1 MSILYSFFYGL
12 TFGISQSITLFT
24 YIVSFRFGA
33 FLVTFP
39 PDHILFTEFQ
49 NIFRVFA
56 AIIFAA
62 IGVGATAAF
71 APDYNQAKRS
81 AKLVFSIINREPLI
95 DNYSDEGAKPEKV
108 TGDVSTDSV
117 FFAYPE
123 RPSVSV
129 LRGLNLSVKH
139 GQTLA
144 IVGTSGSGK
153 STVFALIERFYDP
166 KNGCLVVDGIDL
178 QDWNLHWLRQQI
190 GYVPQE
196 PDLLE
201 GSIANNIRY
210 GALFREVSDEEVIE
224 AAKSA
229 NIHSFI
235 ESLPQVDA

>member
-1 MSILYSFFYGL
+1 M
-12 TFGISQSITLFT
+12 
-24 YIVSFRFGA
+24 
-33 FLVTFP
+33 TFP
-39 PDHILFTEFQ
+39 EDHLLFTEYQ
-49 NIFRVFA
+49 DVFRVFA
-56 AIIFAA
+56 AVIFAS
-62 IGVGATAAF
+62 IGVGAAASF

-95 DNYSDEGAKPEKV
+95 DNYSNEGVKPENIS
-108 TGDVSTDSV
+108 GDVAADSV

-129 LRGLNLSVKH
+129 LKGLNLLVKH

-153 STVFALIERFYDP
+153 STIFALLERFYDP
-166 KNGCLVVDGIDL
+166 NNGCLVVDGIDL
-178 QDWNLHWLRQQI
+178 RDWNIRWLRQQI

-201 GSIANNIRY
+201 GSIAENIRY

-235 ESLPQVDA
+235 ESLPQVRVPYYLLLL